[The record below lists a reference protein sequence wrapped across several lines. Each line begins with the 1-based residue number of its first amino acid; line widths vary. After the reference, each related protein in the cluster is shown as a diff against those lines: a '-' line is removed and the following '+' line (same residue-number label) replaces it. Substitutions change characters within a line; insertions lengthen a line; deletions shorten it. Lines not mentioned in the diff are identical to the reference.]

1 MENTR
6 KEQQVI
12 PELSIELK
20 RYKKEEVYVL
30 RFSYHHQGKEAIKK
44 CAGARWSRTLR
55 AWILPFE
62 AYPYEELKK
71 KLEEVFVVVNEPG
84 MEFFAS
90 RVPLPQEKLDALH
103 YFEDWLRS
111 KRYSGSTLKTYSD
124 ALRTFFRYFID
135 KGLSEI
141 DNPDLIRFNND
152 YILKKGYSSS
162 YQNQVVNAVK
172 LFFST
177 MESRKL
183 DPELVHRPKTKKS
196 LPNVLSQ
203 EEVKQIIEVHR
214 NVKHRCMLSLIYACG
229 LRRGELLSL
238 TLQSVDSKRNILFI
252 KMAKGRKDRIVPLG
266 EKILELLRAYYKV
279 FKPVKYLFEGQ
290 KPGSMYSEKS
300 LENVLNQAVAKCGIR
315 KPVTLHW
322 LRHSYATHLLENG
335 VDLRHIQEL
344 LGHKSSK
351 TTEIYTH
358 VSTRSLQQIKS
369 PFDSL

>member
-1 MENTR
+1 MNQTG
-6 KEQQVI
+6 KETQAA
-12 PELSIELK
+12 PELTIEMK
-20 RYKKEEVYVL
+20 RYKKEEVFIL
-30 RFSYHHQGKEAIKK
+30 RFPYHSKGIEALRKL
-44 CAGARWSRTLR
+44 AGSRWSRTLR

-71 KLEEVFVVVNEPG
+71 KLEEVFMVVKEPG

-172 LFFST
+172 LFFKT
-177 MESRKL
+177 MENKKL
-183 DPELVHRPKTKKS
+183 DPELVHRPRKEHR
-196 LPNVLSQ
+196 LPNILSK
-203 EEVKQIIEVHR
+203 EEVKALLDALD
-214 NVKHRCMLSLIYACG
+214 NKKHRVMLILIYACG

-238 TLQSVDSKRNILFI
+238 KPIHIDSKRGLVHIRA
-252 KMAKGRKDRIVPLG
+252 AKGKKDRQVPLS
-266 EKILELLRAYYKV
+266 ERVLELLRDYYSQYRPSV
-279 FKPVKYLFEGQ
+279 WLFEGQ
-290 KPGSMYSEKS
+290 VKGEPYSARSIE
-300 LENVLNQAVAKCGIR
+300 EVLKKATGLAKIK

-322 LRHSYATHLLENG
+322 LRHSYATHLMENG
-335 VDLRHIQEL
+335 TDLRHIQEL

-358 VSTRSLQQIKS
+358 VSTNQLLKIKS
-369 PFDSL
+369 PFDDL